1 MTTVGFRLR
10 PYQIVNWVAVAGH
23 AAASGIFMYL
33 YAPQENLVIPYTES
47 FLKWN
52 RADNLTSC
60 KAGSRP
66 LETNSNGY
74 FCIEPTSDG
83 INCDFSTEPPTCD
96 GLDLGWLIISFHLL
110 SFFFQALA
118 GITDYWPIKF
128 TIGGEEYKYE
138 YREMIEKYGTNPLR
152 FVEYSI
158 SASIMLICIAFLNG
172 VTDIN
177 LIAAIAVLTAMCQIC
192 GLVVEYMTD
201 EQIFWQWGLHFTGW
215 IQFLCAYGIISHA
228 FFKSIDAVPGV
239 KPPEFVYVIVF
250 MLFALYA
257 CFGAVQLVELCQK
270 TEQFLCCKTFLWII
284 PCCGCKCGICDT
296 CDCCGVRCKKIKG
309 KDKDQNRCDNQCKEL
324 TYVILSLAAKLVL
337 GALIFTNVLFS
348 TREE

>member
-10 PYQIVNWVAVAGH
+10 PYQIVNWAAVAGH
-23 AAASGIFMYL
+23 AIASGTFLYL
-33 YAPQENLVIPYTES
+33 YGNRENLIIPYTET

-52 RADNLTSC
+52 RTDNLTSC
-60 KAGSRP
+60 TSGSRP
-66 LETNSNGY
+66 LETVNGNY
-74 FCIEPTSDG
+74 WCIVPTSDG
-83 INCDFSTEPPTCD
+83 INCDEAKPPNCD

-118 GITDYWPIKF
+118 GITDLCPIKF
-128 TIGGEEYKYE
+128 TIGEEEYTYQYSK
-138 YREMIEKYGTNPLR
+138 MITNGRNPLR
-152 FVEYSI
+152 FIEYSI

-177 LIAAIAVLTAMCQIC
+177 LIAAIAVLTAMCQLC
-192 GLVVEYMTD
+192 GLVVEYMRD
-201 EQIFWQWGLHFTGW
+201 DQIVWQWVLHFTGW

-228 FFKSIDAVPGV
+228 FFKSITAAPGV
-239 KPPEFVYVIVF
+239 EPPQFVYVIVF

-270 TEQFLCCKTFLWII
+270 TEQFLCFKTFLWYI
-284 PCCGCKCGICDT
+284 PCCGCKCGCCDT
-296 CDCCGVRCKKIKG
+296 FECCRIRCKKRKG
-309 KDKDQNRCDNQCKEL
+309 KENVENRCENECKEL

-337 GALIFTNVLFS
+337 GTLIFTNVLFS
-348 TREE
+348 TSEA